1 MATTVLTEISAKNG
15 VYETETCYGSF
26 MCFTFRFQNVLE
38 VAQASGEHEKIMQ
51 GLYEN
56 YLESKA
62 KDPRMEGASILSK
75 RINNLYYLYKPRV
88 Y

>member
-1 MATTVLTEISAKNG
+1 
-15 VYETETCYGSF
+15 
-26 MCFTFRFQNVLE
+26 MCLPFRFQKVLE

-62 KDPRMEGASILSK
+62 KDPRMEGASILSE
-75 RINNLYYLYKPRV
+75 RIFINSLAKQQMTAHGIHIGCIWLNDII
-88 Y
+88 